1 MSFLEVL
8 YFIVPSAIFYAA
20 PLILV
25 ALGGV
30 FSERS
35 GVVNIGLEG
44 LMVIGAFVGILFN
57 LLFADQ
63 FGNATPWIALI
74 AAMVA
79 ALLLSLVHAVAS
91 ISFRADQVVSGVAI
105 NLLAIALALYLV
117 KRIFDK
123 GQTDFITE
131 RFPRFNPS
139 LEDIPYIGPR
149 WFSEVPP
156 LSEIPFIGPLF
167 FTQVYMTSVFAIAM
181 AFIAWFIIYKTPFG
195 LRLRSV
201 GEHPMA
207 ADTMGINVIKMRYVA
222 VMISGALAGIGGA
235 IYAQTVSGDFGHA
248 TINGQGFMALAAMI
262 FGKWHPLGAMGAA
275 LFFGLAQS
283 LSIAGSS
290 IPFIQDVPNVFLLIL
305 PYVLTI
311 FALAGFIGRANAP
324 KANGKP
330 YIKGQR

>member
-25 ALGGV
+25 AIGGV

-35 GVVNIGLEG
+35 GVINIGLEG

-57 LLFADQ
+57 LLFADT
-63 FGNATPWIALI
+63 FGSATPWIALI

-91 ISFRADQVVSGVAI
+91 ISFRADQTVSGVAI
-105 NLLAIALALYLV
+105 NLLAIALSLYLV
-117 KRIFDK
+117 KKIFGK

-131 RFPRFNPS
+131 RFPRYDFPF
-139 LEDIPYIGPR
+139 
-149 WFSEVPP
+149 FSD
-156 LSEIPFIGPLF
+156 IPFIGPMF
-167 FTQVYMTSVFAIAM
+167 FTKIYNTSFLAIIIAI
-181 AFIAWFIIYKTPFG
+181 IAWFVIYKTPFG

-207 ADTMGINVIKMRYVA
+207 ADTMGINVNRMRYIA

-235 IYAQTVSGDFGHA
+235 IYAQTISGDFGHA

-262 FGKWHPLGAMGAA
+262 FGKWHPLGAAGAA
-275 LFFGLAQS
+275 LFFGLAQA
-283 LSIAGSS
+283 LSIASSS
-290 IPFIQDVPNVFLLIL
+290 IPVIQDIPNVFLLIL

-311 FALAGFIGRANAP
+311 LALAGFIGRANAP
-324 KANGKP
+324 KANGIP